1 MKPVKYIVLLLIALM
16 ATPKVAAVTVPAI
29 SDTTEAWQRQVRRLH
44 PERERAKAMK
54 KLQEERSRRA
64 DEKADPWD
72 TSEEVWGTVD
82 APPAAMRDSTAVV
95 GHRLQQA
102 GQKEGVRL
110 TWRDDPVTVT
120 REQLMTVM
128 ALEDGEW
135 RSRYVT
141 GDSVGNEVYFSFL
154 VDEDSVPGPLR
165 LSVRY
170 CGDSPLDFDQVVFTI
185 DGYNYSFYPA
195 EPRQG
200 RQDDGVWW
208 AASDDDLQEA
218 YRDLVYALAHGN
230 WVMMKL
236 QGMSGVNRTKVLTDG
251 QRSDFAA
258 TLALFLLMGGSVGD

>member
-1 MKPVKYIVLLLIALM
+1 LKYIALLFITLM
-16 ATPKVAAVTVPAI
+16 ASQVWAAGTLPAI
-29 SDTTEAWQRQVRRLH
+29 PDTAEAWQRQVRRLH
-44 PERERAKAMK
+44 PERERIKAMK
-54 KLQEERSRRA
+54 KLQEEMSRRA

-82 APPAAMRDSTAVV
+82 APPAAVRDSAAIV
-95 GHRLQQA
+95 GHRLQQV
-102 GQKEGVRL
+102 GQKEGARL
-110 TWRDDPVTVT
+110 TWRDDPVTAT

-128 ALEDGEW
+128 TLVDGEW

-154 VDEDSVPGPLR
+154 VGEDSVPGPLR
-165 LSVRY
+165 LSVRS
-170 CGDSPLDFDQVVFTI
+170 CGNTPLDFDQVVFTI

-195 EPRQG
+195 EPCYG
-200 RQDDGVWW
+200 KQDDGVWW
-208 AASDDDLQEA
+208 AASDDNLHEA

-236 QGMSGVNRTKVLTDG
+236 QGMSGVNRAKVLTDG

-258 TLALFLLMGGSVGD
+258 TLALYLLMGGRVGE